1 MVIGFY
7 NYSNA
12 GSPDQQVIKG
22 KHDYFDFPV
31 SFGAR
36 PFAPQSFEGMS
47 GGGLW
52 QVPLSKNDQGE
63 IIHKPSLLSDVV
75 FYQVPST
82 ETQCGVKCHG
92 RPSLYNVA
100 YEALENKLP

>member
-1 MVIGFY
+1 MVKGFY
-7 NYSNA
+7 NYSGA
-12 GSPDQQVIKG
+12 GGPDQQVMKG

-36 PFAPQSFEGMS
+36 PLAPQSFGGMS

-63 IIHKPSLLSDVV
+63 DGG
-75 FYQVPST
+75 T
-82 ETQCGVKCHG
+82 C
-92 RPSLYNVA
+92 
-100 YEALENKLP
+100 